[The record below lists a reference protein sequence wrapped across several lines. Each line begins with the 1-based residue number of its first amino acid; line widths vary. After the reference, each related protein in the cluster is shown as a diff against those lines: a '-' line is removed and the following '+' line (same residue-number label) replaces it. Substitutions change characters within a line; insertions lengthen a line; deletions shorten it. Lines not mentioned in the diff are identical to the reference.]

1 MEKDKVFESHP
12 NLKVYYKTSD
22 GAAFYNENLAQLHAK
37 TLSDKTVEPI
47 YKSVLE
53 KVVTALENIK
63 QDKIQSAVA
72 SDLLSGTQ
80 TDAEKQAQKE
90 AEDQA
95 IKDAQA
101 LAEKE
106 AEDQAIKDAQA
117 LEEKEAKANATQEVS
132 AKAKKVTQPKQK

>member
-12 NLKVYYKTSD
+12 NLKVYYKTAD

-72 SDLLSGTQ
+72 SDLLSGTK

-95 IKDAQA
+95 AKNAEKK
-101 LAEKE
+101 AEKE
-106 AEDQAIKDAQA
+106 AEDQAAKDAGVLA
-117 LEEKEAKANATQEVS
+117 EKEAKAKATQDAP
-132 AKAKKVTQPKQK
+132 AKAKKVNQPKQK

>member
-12 NLKVYYKTSD
+12 NLKVYYKTAD

-90 AEDQA
+90 AEEKA
-95 IKDAQA
+95 VKDAQELA
-101 LAEKE
+101 DKQAEEKAEKE
-106 AEDQAIKDAQA
+106 AEA
-117 LEEKEAKANATQEVS
+117 LAEKKAKEKATQDAP
-132 AKAKKVTQPKQK
+132 AKTKKVNQPKQK